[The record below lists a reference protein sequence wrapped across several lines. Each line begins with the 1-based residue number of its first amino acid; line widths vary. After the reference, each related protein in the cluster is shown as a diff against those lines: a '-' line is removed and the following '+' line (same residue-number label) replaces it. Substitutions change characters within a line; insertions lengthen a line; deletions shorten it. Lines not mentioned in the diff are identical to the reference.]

1 VWRGILPA
9 SAAVRPILD
18 DTLAPAH
25 GRGKAGGA
33 VEPKILAPRRLHDA
47 ARYKIDLAMID

>member
-1 VWRGILPA
+1 VWRGILAA

-18 DTLAPAH
+18 GHAGASH

-33 VEPKILAPRRLHDA
+33 VEPEILAPRRLHDA
-47 ARYKIDLAMID
+47 ARYKIGLAMID